1 MPATII
7 MGGQWGDEGKGK
19 LTDALA
25 GRARMVVRANGGANA
40 GHTVQT
46 ERGTFKMHLVPSGIL
61 NPDCECV
68 IGAGVVLDPV
78 SLLTELDGLRGQG
91 IGADRLRISARA
103 HVVLPYHAAFDRA
116 QEDRLE
122 GSKIGTTL
130 RGIGPAYSDK
140 AARLGLRV
148 ADLIDPGVVATRLR
162 QLIDLKNRQLE
173 LLYDAPT
180 LDADAIIE
188 TYREAGERLRPYVC
202 ETEPLVYDALSQG
215 QQVLVECAQGAMLDI
230 DYGTYPFVT
239 SSSPSAAGACQGA
252 GIAPTFVE
260 RVIAVFKAYSTRV
273 GSGPFPTELHDETG
287 QLIRERGREYGT
299 TTGRPR
305 RTGWFDA
312 VAARHVVRL
321 NGVTEITMTLLDVL
335 DALEEIH
342 VCTNY
347 TSDGETL
354 DLIPANTER
363 LSRVSPQYERRS
375 GWMSDITRARSSADL
390 PERALEYVRFVEGL
404 VGAPI
409 SMVGVGPA
417 RDQLV
422 SLSADAA
429 INAVAAA

>member
-25 GRARMVVRANGGANA
+25 GRAQMVVRANGGANA

-46 ERGTFKMHLVPSGIL
+46 DRGTFKMHLVPSGIL
-61 NPDCECV
+61 NPDCACIV
-68 IGAGVVLDPV
+68 GAGVVLDPI
-78 SLLTELDGLRGQG
+78 SFLKELDQLHEQG
-91 IGADRLRISARA
+91 ISTDRLKISARA
-103 HVVLPYHAAFDRA
+103 HVVLPYHAAFDRV
-116 QEDRLE
+116 QEDSLE
-122 GSKIGTTL
+122 EGKIGTTL

-148 ADLIDPGVVATRLR
+148 SDLVEPTVAATRLR
-162 QLIDLKNRQLE
+162 QLIDLKNRQLD
-173 LLYDAPT
+173 LLYGAPT
-180 LDADAIIE
+180 IDADAVIE
-188 TYREAGERLRPYVC
+188 TYRDAGERLRPFVA
-202 ETEPLVYDALSQG
+202 ETEPMVYEALHSG
-215 QQVLVECAQGAMLDI
+215 RQVLVECAQGAMLDI

-260 RVIAVFKAYSTRV
+260 RVIAVFKAYGTRV

-321 NGVTEITMTLLDVL
+321 NGVTEITLTLLDVL
-335 DALEEIH
+335 DALEEIQ
-342 VCTNY
+342 VCTSY
-347 TSDGETL
+347 ALGGEKLT
-354 DLIPANTER
+354 LIPASTER
-363 LSRVSPQYERRS
+363 LSHAKPTYAAQP
-375 GWMSDITRARSSADL
+375 GWMKDITDARAASDL
-390 PERALEYVRFVEGL
+390 PERALAYVREIESL

-409 SMVGVGPA
+409 TMVGVGPA
-417 RDQLV
+417 REQLV
-422 SLSADAA
+422 ALSANAA
-429 INAVAAA
+429 MNAAAAA

>member
-1 MPATII
+1 
-7 MGGQWGDEGKGK
+7 
-19 LTDALA
+19 
-25 GRARMVVRANGGANA
+25 
-40 GHTVQT
+40 
-46 ERGTFKMHLVPSGIL
+46 
-61 NPDCECV
+61 
-68 IGAGVVLDPV
+68 
-78 SLLTELDGLRGQG
+78 
-91 IGADRLRISARA
+91 
-103 HVVLPYHAAFDRA
+103 
-116 QEDRLE
+116 
-122 GSKIGTTL
+122 
-130 RGIGPAYSDK
+130 
-140 AARLGLRV
+140 
-148 ADLIDPGVVATRLR
+148 
-162 QLIDLKNRQLE
+162 
-173 LLYDAPT
+173 
-180 LDADAIIE
+180 
-188 TYREAGERLRPYVC
+188 
-202 ETEPLVYDALSQG
+202 
-215 QQVLVECAQGAMLDI
+215 MLDI

>member
-25 GRARMVVRANGGANA
+25 GRAQMVVRANGGANA

-46 ERGTFKMHLVPSGIL
+46 DRGTFKMHLVPSGIL
-61 NPDCECV
+61 NPDCACIV
-68 IGAGVVLDPV
+68 GAGVVLDPI
-78 SLLTELDGLRGQG
+78 SLLRELDQLHEQG
-91 IGADRLRISARA
+91 VATDQLKISARA
-103 HVVLPYHAAFDRA
+103 HVVLPYHAAFDRV
-116 QEDRLE
+116 QENSLE
-122 GSKIGTTL
+122 EGKIGTTL

-140 AARLGLRV
+140 ASRLGLRV
-148 ADLIDPGVVATRLR
+148 SDLVEPDVSATRLR
-162 QLIDLKNRQLE
+162 QLVDLKNRQLD
-173 LLYDAPT
+173 LLYGAPT
-180 LDADAIIE
+180 LDAGEIIE
-188 TYREAGERLRPYVC
+188 TYREAGERLRPYVA
-202 ETEPLVYDALSQG
+202 ETEPLVYDALRTG

-335 DALEEIH
+335 DALEEIQ
-342 VCTNY
+342 VCTSY
-347 TSDGETL
+347 DLDGEKL
-354 DLIPANTER
+354 DLIPASTDR
-363 LSRVSPQYERRS
+363 LSHVTPNYAAAR
-375 GWMSDITRARSSADL
+375 GWMQDITGARSASDL
-390 PERALEYVRFVEGL
+390 PERAVAYVREIESL

-409 SMVGVGPA
+409 TMVGVGPA
-417 RDQLV
+417 REQLV
-422 SLSADAA
+422 PLSADAA
-429 INAVAAA
+429 MNAAAAA

>member
-1 MPATII
+1 
-7 MGGQWGDEGKGK
+7 
-19 LTDALA
+19 
-25 GRARMVVRANGGANA
+25 
-40 GHTVQT
+40 
-46 ERGTFKMHLVPSGIL
+46 
-61 NPDCECV
+61 
-68 IGAGVVLDPV
+68 
-78 SLLTELDGLRGQG
+78 
-91 IGADRLRISARA
+91 
-103 HVVLPYHAAFDRA
+103 VLPYHAAFDRV

-122 GSKIGTTL
+122 EGKIGTTL

-148 ADLIDPGVVATRLR
+148 SDLIEPTVAATRLR
-162 QLIDLKNRQLE
+162 QLIDLKNRQLD

-188 TYREAGERLRPYVC
+188 TYRDAGERLRPYVA
-202 ETEPLVYDALSQG
+202 ETEPMVYEALRSG
-215 QQVLVECAQGAMLDI
+215 GQVLVECAQGAMLDI

-335 DALEEIH
+335 DALEEIQ
-342 VCTNY
+342 VCTSY
-347 TSDGETL
+347 DLDGEKL
-354 DLIPANTER
+354 SLIPASTER
-363 LSRVSPQYERRS
+363 LSHVSPNYATQP
-375 GWMSDITRARSSADL
+375 GWMQDITGARAVSDL
-390 PERALEYVRFVEGL
+390 PERALAYVRQIESL

-409 SMVGVGPA
+409 TMVGIGPA
-417 RDQLV
+417 REQLV
-422 SLSADAA
+422 ALSADAA
-429 INAVAAA
+429 MNAAAAA